1 MKHTGKVIVASFVV
15 CCAGTLFA
23 VPEVTSCTMEQ
34 RTGSRLAVIKYTLSE
49 APAVVT
55 LDIETNCVVNA
66 QETWTSIGGEHIWNA
81 EGAVWR
87 KVTTDDIQDGKY
99 VIKWHPDQ
107 SWKDPNGNGFVV
119 DGTTHKI
126 RAKVTAWA
134 IDNTPDYMVVD
145 LSEGAQPNTQKYYP
159 SVDFLPGSE
168 LGQTGAITNN
178 TAYRKSKLVMRK
190 IMAKGVEWT
199 MGSVNEP
206 GRSGSNEAKAR
217 EATHPATLTNNYYIG
232 VFEITQAQWAFATAG
247 ASITPTA
254 THFTTDGQ
262 MRPMDRLCYN
272 VLRRSSSKSAPWENN
287 AYSSNYN
294 WPNPPKSNSFLGTLS
309 SKTGIEFDLPS
320 EAQWEF
326 AARAGHGEGLWGD
339 GSTIVG
345 STSDSH
351 LDEIGRYRGNGGS
364 SGVNSSTVP
373 DASSDPSSGTAI
385 CGSYKPNSWGLYDM
399 HGNVC
404 EICLDFFE
412 ANVSSYGG
420 NVNIDYE
427 TPTQTRGGT
436 PMDVA
441 SGEIVLRGGSFLYG
455 TALNCRSAWRDKTS
469 YSGDYYGQGCRVVCT
484 AGLK

>member
-1 MKHTGKVIVASFVV
+1 MNSKTILVTVTAGAVFSLFSATPIVSSVGMKQNSKGVA
-15 CCAGTLFA
+15 TITY
-23 VPEVTSCTMEQ
+23 E
-34 RTGSRLAVIKYTLSE
+34 LSS
-49 APAVVT
+49 ADAVVT
-55 LDIETNCVVNA
+55 LDIQTNATGGVWA
-66 QETWTSIGGEHIWNA
+66 SIGGVAVSSADGDVWKKVEQGSRTITWD
-81 EGAVWR
+81 GATNWA
-87 KVTTDDIQDGKY
+87 DGK
-99 VIKWHPDQ
+99 IP
-107 SWKDPNGNGFVV
+107 SSG
-119 DGTTHKI
+119 I
-126 RAKVTAWA
+126 RAVVTAWSL
-134 IDNTPDYMVVD
+134 DNTPDYMVVD
-145 LSEGAQPNTQKYYP
+145 LSESAQPNTQKYYP

-217 EATHPATLTNNYYIG
+217 EVTHSATLTNNYYIG

-272 VLRRSSSKSAPWENN
+272 VLRRSRSKSAPWENN

-294 WPNPPKSNSFLGTLS
+294 WPNPPKSDSFLGTLS

-351 LDEIGRYRGNGGS
+351 LDEIGRYRGNGGT

-385 CGSYKPNSWGLYDM
+385 CGSYKPNSWGLFDM

-412 ANVSSYGG
+412 DNISSYGG

-436 PMDVA
+436 PMDMA
-441 SGEIVLRGGSFLYG
+441 SGVIVLRGGSFLYG